1 MNRTIIRSLCY
12 FCAVSNGDILQ
23 LFNWYSECSCGG
35 SSPLLLQ
42 DHLPAWKLKPWDHER
57 HKTPSCRKK
66 LCSMNRTLLFLVPM
80 LSRSLPWNMNLK
92 IELASSEPKVPK
104 IFLTSYATQR
114 ISRYRWR
121 PFRKITN
128 AAKVWP
134 RQHWQCCWD
143 LRGPDT
149 PLNRLIMLTM
159 WVLTN
164 LLQGLFQPHPLCNRY
179 SFS

>member
-23 LFNWYSECSCGG
+23 LFNWYSESSCGG

-57 HKTPSCRKK
+57 HKPPSCRKNYVRWIERCCY
-66 LCSMNRTLLFLVPM
+66 LFQWCPAAYLGSSTSTLSLAL
-80 LSRSLPWNMNLK
+80 LSRK
-92 IELASSEPKVPK
+92 YPKD
-104 IFLTSYATQR
+104 LTSYATQR
-114 ISRYRWR
+114 LSRYRWR
-121 PFRKITN
+121 SFRKITN
-128 AAKVWP
+128 EAKVWP

-159 WVLTN
+159 CVLTN
-164 LLQGLFQPHPLCNRY
+164 LLQGLFQPHSLCNSY